1 MNKKR
6 ITLYDVF
13 IKFQLLAIILI
24 IIDLLSKFIC
34 VKTLPDFVK
43 TGEKVEVIKDFFYLP
58 TFLKDYLF
66 FIEMNLDAIIEQD
79 TLSVKQETITEK
91 KTEEIISCMDELAI
105 RIGNNSREFK
115 DLATLE
121 EKEAY
126 LKELKT
132 LITRLKL
139 NKLKEVEQEEASEI
153 LAVEE
158 PDYEEDYQPNFVNI
172 LKRTA
177 ASANVIV
184 FATTLVI
191 LFIFVMFAILLQ
203 LIF

>member
-1 MNKKR
+1 M
-6 ITLYDVF
+6 
-13 IKFQLLAIILI
+13 
-24 IIDLLSKFIC
+24 
-34 VKTLPDFVK
+34 
-43 TGEKVEVIKDFFYLP
+43 
-58 TFLKDYLF
+58 
-66 FIEMNLDAIIEQD
+66 
-79 TLSVKQETITEK
+79 
-91 KTEEIISCMDELAI
+91 
-105 RIGNNSREFK
+105 
-115 DLATLE
+115 
-121 EKEAY
+121 
-126 LKELKT
+126 KT

-153 LAVEE
+153 LVVEE

>member
-1 MNKKR
+1 
-6 ITLYDVF
+6 
-13 IKFQLLAIILI
+13 
-24 IIDLLSKFIC
+24 
-34 VKTLPDFVK
+34 
-43 TGEKVEVIKDFFYLP
+43 
-58 TFLKDYLF
+58 
-66 FIEMNLDAIIEQD
+66 MNLDAIIEQD

>member
-1 MNKKR
+1 MSLDKDYIVEKINVLKKIFDPAKNTYNR
-6 ITLYDVF
+6 LD
-13 IKFQLLAIILI
+13 K
-24 IIDLLSKFIC
+24 IDA
-34 VKTLPDFVK
+34 KTSYYEIRNEIY
-43 TGEKVEVIKDFFYLP
+43 TIKDFFYLP

-153 LAVEE
+153 LVVEE

>member
-1 MNKKR
+1 MSLDKDYIVEKINVLKKIFDPAKNTYNR
-6 ITLYDVF
+6 LD
-13 IKFQLLAIILI
+13 K
-24 IIDLLSKFIC
+24 IDA
-34 VKTLPDFVK
+34 KTSYYEIRNEIY
-43 TGEKVEVIKDFFYLP
+43 TIKDFFYLP

-91 KTEEIISCMDELAI
+91 RTEEIISCMDELAI

-153 LAVEE
+153 LVVEE

>member
-1 MNKKR
+1 MSLDKDYIVEKINVLKKIFDPAKNTYNR
-6 ITLYDVF
+6 LD
-13 IKFQLLAIILI
+13 K
-24 IIDLLSKFIC
+24 IDA
-34 VKTLPDFVK
+34 KTSYYEIRNEIY
-43 TGEKVEVIKDFFYLP
+43 TIKDFFYLP

-177 ASANVIV
+177 C
-184 FATTLVI
+184 FC
-191 LFIFVMFAILLQ
+191 
-203 LIF
+203 

>member
-1 MNKKR
+1 MSLDKDYIVEKINVLKKIFDPAKNTYNR
-6 ITLYDVF
+6 LD
-13 IKFQLLAIILI
+13 K
-24 IIDLLSKFIC
+24 IDA
-34 VKTLPDFVK
+34 KTSYYEIRNEIY
-43 TGEKVEVIKDFFYLP
+43 TIKDFFYLP

-66 FIEMNLDAIIEQD
+66 FIEMNLDALIEQD

>member
-1 MNKKR
+1 MSLDKDYIVEKINVLKKIFDPAKNTYNR
-6 ITLYDVF
+6 LD
-13 IKFQLLAIILI
+13 K
-24 IIDLLSKFIC
+24 IDA
-34 VKTLPDFVK
+34 KTSYYEIRNEIY
-43 TGEKVEVIKDFFYLP
+43 TIKDFFYLP

-153 LAVEE
+153 VVVEE

>member
-1 MNKKR
+1 MSLDKDYIVEKINVLKKIFDPAKNTYNR
-6 ITLYDVF
+6 LD
-13 IKFQLLAIILI
+13 K
-24 IIDLLSKFIC
+24 IDA
-34 VKTLPDFVK
+34 KTSYYEIRNEIY
-43 TGEKVEVIKDFFYLP
+43 TIKDFFYLP

>member
-1 MNKKR
+1 MSLDKDYIVEKINVLKKIFDPAKNTYNR
-6 ITLYDVF
+6 LD
-13 IKFQLLAIILI
+13 K
-24 IIDLLSKFIC
+24 IDA
-34 VKTLPDFVK
+34 KTSYYEIRNEIY
-43 TGEKVEVIKDFFYLP
+43 TIKDFFYLP

-79 TLSVKQETITEK
+79 TLSVKQETITEN

-153 LAVEE
+153 LVVEE